1 MIKTAHVANQSSGSI
16 LCPLE
21 FVQLVCRKAVQETIA
36 IVGSIKMLFRSSKIT
51 QSTLLQ
57 TTLES

>member
-1 MIKTAHVANQSSGSI
+1 MIKTAHVANQSNGSI

-21 FVQLVCRKAVQETIA
+21 FVQLVCRKAVQETIV